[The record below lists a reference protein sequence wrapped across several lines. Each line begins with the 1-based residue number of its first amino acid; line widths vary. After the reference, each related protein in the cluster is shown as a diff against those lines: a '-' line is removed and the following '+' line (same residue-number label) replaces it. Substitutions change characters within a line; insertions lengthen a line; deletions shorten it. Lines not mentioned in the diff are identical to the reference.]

1 MFKDYIRD
9 NVVSWFEW
17 SKKRGLG
24 IERIEALIL
33 VSGRT
38 LVTSWGAAVFLDHG
52 QEETAISL
60 ALHTLPN
67 GGGRFVWR
75 LINRLVPHRNSQL
88 EPVCTPDCVTSSCTD
103 FSSVVSKDNSSPK
116 LNQCIFIRG
125 FRTKRGF
132 PWFRRIRAAAEPL
145 PDDPDDSGEDEMQVT
160 GVPDAPEV
168 GHFLS
173 SDEEGSMT
181 S

>member
-1 MFKDYIRD
+1 MSCGPVPDCWSLLNSCSLEGFTYRCRGQGALLCLPHDGHREDAICARLFKDYIRD

-17 SKKRGLG
+17 SKRRGLD
-24 IERIEALIL
+24 IERIEDLIL

-60 ALHTLPN
+60 TVHTLPD

-88 EPVCTPDCVTSSCTD
+88 GPVC
-103 FSSVVSKDNSSPK
+103 SPA
-116 LNQCIFIRG
+116 C
-125 FRTKRGF
+125 
-132 PWFRRIRAAAEPL
+132 
-145 PDDPDDSGEDEMQVT
+145 
-160 GVPDAPEV
+160 
-168 GHFLS
+168 
-173 SDEEGSMT
+173 
-181 S
+181 